1 VQALIFPDRLE
12 QLPLR
17 LQQRIERRILGC
29 QLRGESVTTSA
40 SAGDF
45 GFQGT
50 ARHGGGR

>member
-1 VQALIFPDRLE
+1 MFPDRLE

-17 LQQRIERRILGC
+17 LKQRRQGRVLGC

-45 GFQGT
+45 ELQGT
-50 ARHGGGR
+50 ARHVGEAT